1 LKLERLLA
9 KYQLMGR
16 TRARECILA
25 GRVKIADHST
35 TAFDHE
41 VDHFTRVTLDNQIV
55 QPAARRL
62 RIMLHKPIGVISATK
77 DKKHRTVIDLIDD
90 PDKGSL
96 HLVGRL
102 DINTSGLVLL
112 TNDGRWS
119 KALMHPDHKVPK
131 VYHVTTAE
139 PIPSDA
145 PAQFNAGFFLKTEE
159 ITTLPAALE
168 ILTTTTARVTLHEG
182 RYRQVRRMFHRVGCK
197 VIALHRESIG
207 EYKLQGNL
215 KVGEW
220 CQFKPETAL
229 HKRLPRK
236 AKWVENS

>member
-1 LKLERLLA
+1 
-9 KYQLMGR
+9 MGR

-55 QPAARRL
+55 QPA
-62 RIMLHKPIGVISATK
+62 
-77 DKKHRTVIDLIDD
+77 VIDLIDD